1 MRYIDDL
8 KATREDLQKS
18 HDLLE
23 AKVRERT
30 EELWRTIARLETE
43 VAERLRA
50 EKDLHESREKLYDTL
65 ESITDGFMTLD
76 RSWRFTYLNTEAE
89 KIWRKKREEM
99 IGKTLWEISPV
110 AVGTIFEEQYRKAM
124 IERVPVSFEALSPL
138 VGIWVEIRAYPTTE
152 GMAIY
157 ARDISTR
164 REAEEAFR
172 LAMAY
177 NRSLIDASLDPL
189 VTIDPDG
196 RISDVNAATENVT
209 GCSRKELIGTDFS
222 DYFTDPEMARKGYRL
237 VFQEGAVRDYALE
250 IRHRDG
256 QITPVLYNATVYRDG
271 AGKVVGVFAAARDI
285 SDRLEAEKKLRDSNE
300 QLRALTSQLVM
311 AEESARRRIAVDL
324 HDHVSQSLAVAK
336 LRLETLREK
345 ASEYGLQEP
354 VKEIRE
360 LINESIQQTRSLI
373 TELSPS
379 VLYELGFTAAV
390 EWLTEQIKTKYGVNI
405 ELKNDLQI
413 RRIDQDIQILL
424 FQGVRELLLNIVK
437 HAKANHASVS
447 IREIGDHIR
456 IRVMDDGVGFDKARL
471 GNGMDS
477 EGGFGLF
484 SMRERLDHFGGRLDI
499 HTRPGKGTSVTVEAP
514 HKKRKKAQRR
524 MRHVH

>member
-1 MRYIDDL
+1 
-8 KATREDLQKS
+8 
-18 HDLLE
+18 
-23 AKVRERT
+23 
-30 EELWRTIARLETE
+30 
-43 VAERLRA
+43 
-50 EKDLHESREKLYDTL
+50 
-65 ESITDGFMTLD
+65 
-76 RSWRFTYLNTEAE
+76 
-89 KIWRKKREEM
+89 
-99 IGKTLWEISPV
+99 
-110 AVGTIFEEQYRKAM
+110 
-124 IERVPVSFEALSPL
+124 
-138 VGIWVEIRAYPTTE
+138 
-152 GMAIY
+152 
-157 ARDISTR
+157 
-164 REAEEAFR
+164 
-172 LAMAY
+172 
-177 NRSLIDASLDPL
+177 
-189 VTIDPDG
+189 
-196 RISDVNAATENVT
+196 
-209 GCSRKELIGTDFS
+209 
-222 DYFTDPEMARKGYRL
+222 
-237 VFQEGAVRDYALE
+237 
-250 IRHRDG
+250 
-256 QITPVLYNATVYRDG
+256 
-271 AGKVVGVFAAARDI
+271 
-285 SDRLEAEKKLRDSNE
+285 
-300 QLRALTSQLVM
+300 M

-345 ASEYGLQEP
+345 ATEHGLQEP

-471 GNGMDS
+471 GNGMDR